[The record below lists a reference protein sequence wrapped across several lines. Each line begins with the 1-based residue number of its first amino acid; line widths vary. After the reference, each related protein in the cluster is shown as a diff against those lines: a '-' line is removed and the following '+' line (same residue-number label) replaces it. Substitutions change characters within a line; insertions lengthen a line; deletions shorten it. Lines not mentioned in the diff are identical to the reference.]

1 MADPALPAGPLSG
14 RRVLIVTL
22 GTRGDVQPF
31 IALCDALKRQGAAP
45 LLATVPHYVSLG
57 GEFNVPVTSIL
68 EDGVIWPDMNA
79 LGGEGVESKDEFEM
93 KLILEPYAR
102 LTRCMLRRIE
112 SLAEEHQPDVVIVG
126 MIVWFVQW
134 LRETLR
140 RPLVHVHLQPT
151 RWLATERASDRN
163 ARTVR
168 LAEVLAQQPLLD
180 ADFIRGAPQ
189 RIINCIPLTRRSLR
203 MSPAPH
209 RQHHSHL
216 VPLVHSCFSLARA
229 RAHLLP
235 SASRSAHR
243 RAFGAAPARVPAVA
257 RRDAPARTRRH
268 LDGLLAARRHG
279 SRRAAVA
286 DGTGGLPER
295 LRGWR

>member
-1 MADPALPAGPLSG
+1 MTNSAPSPGPLSG

-45 LLATVPHYVSLG
+45 LLATVPHYVGLG
-57 GEFNVPVTSIL
+57 AEFNVPVTSIL
-68 EDGVIWPDMNA
+68 EDGVIWPDMSA
-79 LGGEGVESKDEFEM
+79 LGEGVESKDEFEK

-112 SLAEEHQPDVVIVG
+112 TLADEHQPDFVVVG

-163 ARTVR
+163 ARVVR

-180 ADFIRGAPQ
+180 ADFIRGAPSLPHL
-189 RIINCIPLTRRSLR
+189 CATRHTGQLR
-203 MSPAPH
+203 DCLPH
-209 RQHHSHL
+209 
-216 VPLVHSCFSLARA
+216 
-229 RAHLLP
+229 
-235 SASRSAHR
+235 
-243 RAFGAAPARVPAVA
+243 
-257 RRDAPARTRRH
+257 
-268 LDGLLAARRHG
+268 
-279 SRRAAVA
+279 
-286 DGTGGLPER
+286 
-295 LRGWR
+295 